1 MSLWKIRSF
10 DSCPIVFRACEY
22 GVRCCYILAFS
33 LYFLFIAIPEP
44 RPELSR

>member
-22 GVRCCYILAFS
+22 GVRCYILAFT